1 MASLIE
7 IASQSDRQNSKSGG
21 RGQGSAIG
29 NNQDFMTHHS
39 ASAMTGVEVFFSV
52 TIKEKYEAYFMEKYE
67 EGLINPRFDEG
78 LWSRASG
85 GKNKGK
91 LYGFNNV
98 DDPSALINGIPST
111 SCSSTSHGSG
121 IQDTEIQ
128 RLKGIIEG
136 LVAEKEI
143 EKAEKQSEKA
153 EKEREKTEKESMH
166 ERLTTIEA
174 MLKLVLQNLPSSS

>member
-7 IASQSDRQNSKSGG
+7 IASQS
-21 RGQGSAIG
+21 
-29 NNQDFMTHHS
+29 
-39 ASAMTGVEVFFSV
+39 
-52 TIKEKYEAYFMEKYE
+52 EKYEAYFMEKYE